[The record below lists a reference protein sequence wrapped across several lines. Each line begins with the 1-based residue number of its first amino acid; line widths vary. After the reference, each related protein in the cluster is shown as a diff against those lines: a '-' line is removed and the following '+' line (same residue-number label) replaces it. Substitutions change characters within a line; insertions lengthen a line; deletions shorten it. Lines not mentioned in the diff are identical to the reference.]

1 MTTKYFVDAA
11 GVYLGGYDGAPAPAG
26 AIEVPAPP
34 PHGLMRRVAGNWID
48 TPASLFAKRPSID
61 FEKLVDALKAKAGLT
76 DQDVGR

>member
-1 MTTKYFVDAA
+1 MTRFYVDVA
-11 GVYLGGYDGAPAPAG
+11 GAYIGGFDGAPPPAG

-48 TPASLFAKRPSID
+48 TPASLAAKRPPID
-61 FEKLVDALKAKAGLT
+61 LEKLVDALKSKAGLT